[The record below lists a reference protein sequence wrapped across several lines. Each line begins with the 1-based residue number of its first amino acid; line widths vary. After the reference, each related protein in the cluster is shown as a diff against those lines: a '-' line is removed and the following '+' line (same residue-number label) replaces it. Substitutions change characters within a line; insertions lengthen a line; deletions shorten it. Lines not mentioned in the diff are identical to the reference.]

1 MFSGIIESTGIV
13 RHIETQQSNIHF
25 EIEHGFEGEL
35 YIDQSIAHNGC
46 CLTIVAI
53 DQKNKT
59 YKVTAIAETL
69 SKTNLRDWRVGSKVN
84 LERCI
89 KANARLDGHFVQGHI
104 DTVTLCTKV
113 EDKNGSW
120 VFTFALPQPY
130 FHLVVDKGSIA
141 VNGTSLTLILDDA
154 LPDQFQVAIIPYTY
168 EFTNFNTLIAG
179 QYVNVEFDV
188 LGKYIARLAGRQ

>member
-25 EIEHGFEGEL
+25 EIEHGFEDEL

-59 YKVTAIAETL
+59 YKVTAIEETL

-104 DTVTLCTKV
+104 DTVTLCKKV

-168 EFTNFNTLIAG
+168 EFTNFNALIAG